1 MTELI
6 QRSSSTR
13 ASPLTIK
20 PPVNLMTPVRGRSGE
35 TAIGM
40 FMMIEGVSGA
50 VKIRYVRALS
60 AHRQLLVKLMKI

>member
-1 MTELI
+1 M
-6 QRSSSTR
+6 
-13 ASPLTIK
+13 TIK